1 MTPTCGAKAKS
12 TGKPCQLYPCK
23 NGRCHLHGGKST
35 GPKTERGKIRSNYA
49 RLTHGCY
56 SQFEQEEYRKMRAEM
71 KQSKELIKHVDSL
84 VSSSIL

>member
-35 GPKTERGKIRSNYA
+35 GHKTEEGKRRHREAVTKHGFYTKEEIEERQFIR
-49 RLTHGCY
+49 
-56 SQFEQEEYRKMRAEM
+56 K
-71 KQSKELIKHVDSL
+71 LIKAGKGL
-84 VSSSIL
+84 L

>member
-35 GPKTERGKIRSNYA
+35 GHRTKEGKRRHREA
-49 RLTHGCY
+49 VTKHGFY
-56 SQFEQEEYRKMRAEM
+56 
-71 KQSKELIKHVDSL
+71 SKEALAERKALRAFIKQAEQLI
-84 VSSSIL
+84 